1 MVENWRTEKP
11 PEGKGTQKYIYLALS
26 ASPDIKS
33 KGIITSIE
41 VKGENNEISYLS
53 IFSLSHAAA
62 NSILPLT
69 EIMDLG
75 AKLNWKYVP

>member
-1 MVENWRTEKP
+1 MYWGQGREQWN
-11 PEGKGTQKYIYLALS
+11 
-26 ASPDIKS
+26 
-33 KGIITSIE
+33 
-41 VKGENNEISYLS
+41 YLS
-53 IFSLSHAAA
+53 LIIVSLSLAAA